1 MPRAQEQATDSAHAP
16 SGKPAASLL
25 PAQSVAGICAE
36 GGGRIAGHQS
46 VMERSVLA
54 TFEVEVAS
62 SDFPAVHRCG
72 DRERVHGFRRV
83 KIENLIN
90 LLLRA
95 RQRNK
100 GQPLLRR
107 SRTRRLRS

>member
-16 SGKPAASLL
+16 SGKTWVPAEDADSPL

-54 TFEVEVAS
+54 TFGVEVAS

-83 KIENLIN
+83 KIENLVN

-95 RQRNK
+95 KQ
-100 GQPLLRR
+100 GRR
-107 SRTRRLRS
+107 E